1 MEATQFKEIEEH
13 VPQISEYVKEVEW
26 IERFFEEKELDIKQT
41 TPVFWNHIITLLER
55 VDQNEQNSME
65 TNDVDK
71 MSAEAEA
78 LTEEFAQY
86 IGERRSFEITDFEKF
101 LLTIYFEQ
109 LIKGEN

>member
-1 MEATQFKEIEEH
+1 MEATHYKEIEEH
-13 VPQISEYVKEVEW
+13 VPQINEYVREVEW
-26 IERFFEEKELDIKQT
+26 IEEFFGEKELDIRQT
-41 TPVFWNHIITLLER
+41 TPIFGNHIITLLER

-71 MSAEAEA
+71 MSAEAET
-78 LTEEFAQY
+78 LTDEFACY
-86 IGERRSFEITDFEKF
+86 IDERRSFEITDFEKF